1 MANETLKELKYDG
14 KKTLT
19 EAAKR
24 DGSGRIFENTYLEIA
39 KSSFPKIQIVQTRK
53 AEATGFTVTSSTF
66 FNSTISNYIAFDANI
81 FTLILDRPVLENGYF
96 IALFQEKN
104 RLRRAVK
111 DNKYKVRGY
120 QYAHLKDP
128 LSTIN
133 STIFWQTTIQEVVSN
148 STIPTEVKNS
158 FKTEWNISANSMCI
172 KPTGR
177 IAVLMKKPHITAT
190 TSSLG
195 YALRAYDTTNVY
207 KPAET
212 RGFQKMAFAVC
223 KYDPSINPDRV
234 LIGPMTYFK
243 VSYVNKAGIS
253 YVKISKN

>member
-96 IALFQEKN
+96 IALFQAKN

-148 STIPTEVKNS
+148 STIPTEVK
-158 FKTEWNISANSMCI
+158 KQ
-172 KPTGR
+172 
-177 IAVLMKKPHITAT
+177 KKVRRDTKA
-190 TSSLG
+190 
-195 YALRAYDTTNVY
+195 YLRYTTN
-207 KPAET
+207 
-212 RGFQKMAFAVC
+212 QKKKNKTFV
-223 KYDPSINPDRV
+223 IR
-234 LIGPMTYFK
+234 
-243 VSYVNKAGIS
+243 KAGNARPAHDHTGCATGLI
-253 YVKISKN
+253 